1 MSLFRGAYTALITPF
16 SADGRFVDLE
26 RLADHV
32 RHQAA
37 GGVQGVVPCGTTG
50 ESPTLTEPEH
60 REVVART
67 IEVSGTAGLQVI
79 AGTGS
84 NSTRHA
90 VELHRFAHAAGAD
103 GSLQVVPYY
112 NKPTQEGLYRHFMAV
127 ADSCELPVVLYNI
140 PGRSAAGLTLET
152 IERLAAHPNIVA
164 VKEATGSVEF
174 TDEIVRRTD
183 LTVLSGDDP
192 LTLPLCAVGAVGV
205 ISVVSNIV
213 PDRVAGLCRAML
225 SDDLPAARDA
235 HEWLSPLSRG
245 LLSLSTNPIPVKT
258 AMQILGR
265 DTGVLRLPL
274 CPPDDGLRRRI
285 ADLLASCGLRG
296 EVTV

>member
-1 MSLFRGAYTALITPF
+1 MSLFRGAYTALVTPF
-16 SADGRFVDLE
+16 SADGRSVDLD
-26 RLADHV
+26 RLADQV
-32 RHQAA
+32 RHQAS

-50 ESPTLTEPEH
+50 ESPTLTEH
-60 REVVART
+60 EVRDVITRT
-67 IEVSGTAGLQVI
+67 IEVCSTSGLQVI

-90 VELHRFAHAAGAD
+90 VELHRFAHGAGAD

-112 NKPTQEGLYRHFMAV
+112 SKPTQEGLYRHFMAV

-140 PGRSAAGLTLET
+140 PGRSAVGLSLET

-164 VKEATGSVEF
+164 VKEATGTVEY

-192 LTLPLCAVGAVGV
+192 LTLALCAVGATGV
-205 ISVVSNIV
+205 ISVVSNLV
-213 PDRVAGLCRAML
+213 PDRVSGLCRAIQA
-225 SDDLPAARDA
+225 DDLHGAREA
-235 HEWLSPLSRG
+235 HAWLAPLSRG
-245 LLSLSTNPIPVKT
+245 LLSLATNPIPVKT
-258 AMQILGR
+258 AMAIVGR

-274 CPPDDGLRRRI
+274 CPPEEAVRRRI
-285 ADLLASCGLRG
+285 GDLLAACGLRA